1 MNKLTYFFLF
11 ALSVVEAYLM
21 NNRFGYLPV
30 LFLIL
35 LIPVDAACTLCA
47 RRNLSGGAPL
57 PALHEYAHGET
68 MSFSCVF
75 DNSGLFVA
83 CRLQVSL
90 CVSGPEGFVPV
101 KKKARLSIAPK
112 SRGTLKFSFTPGH
125 IGSYKAK
132 VKKAVVYGPLGLFGV
147 RLNIEPAAEGTVVPS
162 MMYGK
167 NERYLSG
174 AGRTGCGYAK
184 SSVKEEENSYNG
196 VREYVQG
203 DPMKSIHWKLSAH
216 SLKIMT
222 RLCEGTAESRSTVAV
237 DFRRIPAEAEKA
249 LCLHDALCE
258 MAFFETAC
266 HVKEGRS
273 VRLISCGGKELC
285 AGRIHSEEEIPGAA
299 VSLAVAGIEKSG
311 LDKIASE
318 SENCISVVT
327 ARLDERLAR
336 MLAFSAEKRVD
347 VTYCYVSPGEGN
359 SKDEARFSAK
369 LKKDGIRFLSVTAAK
384 PAVMADRLQAA
395 NE

>member
-1 MNKLTYFFLF
+1 MNRPTYFFLLV
-11 ALSVVEAYLM
+11 LSAVEAYLM

-30 LFLIL
+30 LFLVL

-47 RRNLSGGAPL
+47 GRNLSGGAPL

-68 MSFSCVF
+68 MSFSCAF
-75 DNSGLFVA
+75 SNSGFFVV
-83 CRLQVSL
+83 CRIQVNL

-101 KKKARLSIAPK
+101 KKKACLSIAPR

-147 RLNIEPAAEGTVVPS
+147 RLHIEPAAEGAAVPS

-167 NERYLSG
+167 NKRYLSG
-174 AGRTGCGYAK
+174 ADRTECGYAK

-196 VREYVQG
+196 VREYMPG

-222 RLCEGTAESRSTVAV
+222 RLCEGTAENRSTVAV
-237 DFRRIPAEAEKA
+237 DLRRIPAAAEKA

-258 MAFFETAC
+258 MAFFEAAC
-266 HVKEGRS
+266 HVKGGKS

-285 AGRIHSEEEIPGAA
+285 AGRIHSEEELPGAA

-311 LDKIASE
+311 LDEKVSE

-336 MLAFSAEKRVD
+336 MLAFSAGKGAD

-359 SKDEARFSAK
+359 SKDEAGFSEK
-369 LKKDGIRFLSVTAAK
+369 LKKNGIRFLSGTAAK
-384 PAVMADRLQAA
+384 PAVVADRLQAA